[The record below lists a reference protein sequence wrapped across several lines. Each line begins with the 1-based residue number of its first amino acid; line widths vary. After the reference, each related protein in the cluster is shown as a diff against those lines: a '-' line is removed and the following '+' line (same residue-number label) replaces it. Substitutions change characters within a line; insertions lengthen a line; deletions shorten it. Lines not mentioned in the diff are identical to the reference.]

1 MTTKSSKKRDTWG
14 DDDDDNVLTQGKKF
28 YETRRKRQVPSEGIA
43 GGARE
48 TSSVDPYALPSPS
61 PVSIKPKP
69 RSGGRIVLAD
79 KTNASNRTL
88 ATLTLKKSKHKKE
101 KEIESD
107 DDEDVTEQKIAT
119 VVPPKGMSFL
129 PLSEF
134 VKTKTSKNDK
144 RLTSSDSK

>member
-1 MTTKSSKKRDTWG
+1 MTTKTSKKRDTWG

-28 YETRRKRQVPSEGIA
+28 YETRRKRQVPSEGVA
-43 GGARE
+43 GGARA
-48 TSSVDPYALPSPS
+48 SSVDPYALPSPS

-88 ATLTLKKSKHKKE
+88 ATLTLKKSKHKKV
-101 KEIESD
+101 KEIES
-107 DDEDVTEQKIAT
+107 DDEDVTEQKVAM

-134 VKTKTSKNDK
+134 VRTKTSKNDK
-144 RLTSSDSK
+144 RLTSSNSK